1 MVIAG
6 DFNLDLASAARE
18 LHTTERLLG
27 GRMKEG
33 NGSENA
39 KLLIDFCTGNK
50 LTIPQT
56 FGRRSEVADSSA
68 WETWRHPG
76 TGNQHVKDLILIPKG
91 QTKCIQNCGPA
102 FGGEMIVSDHKPV
115 VCKWLPQSHKI
126 YQAKPSEQEIK

>member
-39 KLLIDFCTGNK
+39 KLLINFCTGNK
-50 LTIPQT
+50 MLRHQTAQSVIKKLLKYKKNLTRKIKACIL
-56 FGRRSEVADSSA
+56 RNKKSS
-68 WETWRHPG
+68 
-76 TGNQHVKDLILIPKG
+76 PK
-91 QTKCIQNCGPA
+91 Q
-102 FGGEMIVSDHKPV
+102 IV
-115 VCKWLPQSHKI
+115 
-126 YQAKPSEQEIK
+126 QESFR